1 MSFKAKVLSIDG
13 GGIKGIVPAMI
24 LAEIEDRTGKP
35 ICELFDL
42 IAGTS
47 TGGIL
52 ALGLTKPNQDKT
64 APQFKAIDLV
74 NLYKTQGSIIFQ
86 RRNTNTLHQITLSS
100 VQSGLSILG
109 IKDINIEDLYRTK
122 YTRKG
127 KEKIIDEYLGV
138 TYLSEALTEVLIPSY
153 ATNLR
158 LPFFFTS
165 KPEKERE
172 YQNSENFRIV
182 CEGYKMQDAALATSA
197 APTYFKP
204 YPLDVYNHSEPR
216 YTLVDG
222 GVFANN
228 PTSIAILEAINSY
241 KIKTGESI
249 SLDEILVVSLGT
261 GRKSRKLKTEDIYN
275 WGQIKWIEPLIN
287 MVLNGQSEVVDYQM
301 EQLLST
307 KLPRGIQDRQY
318 YRFQIQYPEIDLDNK
333 KASLDNLLNVNDA
346 LDDTSKYNIDS
357 LQEIARKFLRME
369 KNKLDLICE
378 LLT

>member
-1 MSFKAKVLSIDG
+1 MSFKTKVLSIDG

-24 LAEIEDRTGKP
+24 LAEIEERTQKP
-35 ICELFDL
+35 ICYLFDL

-52 ALGLTKPNQDKT
+52 TLGLTKPNQDKT
-64 APQFKAIDLV
+64 APQFQAIDMV
-74 NLYKTQGSIIFQ
+74 NLYKTKGNVIFQ
-86 RRNTNTLHQITLSS
+86 KRKTNALNQIALSS
-100 VQSGLSILG
+100 IETGLSILG
-109 IKDINIEDLYRTK
+109 IKDISIEDLYKTK

-127 KEKIIDEYLGV
+127 KEKIIDEYLGE
-138 TYLSEALTEVLIPSY
+138 TYLNEALTEVLIPSY

-165 KPEKERE
+165 KPEKERK
-172 YQNSENFRIV
+172 YQDSKNFRIV

-228 PTSIAILEAINSY
+228 PTSIAIIEAINSH
-241 KIKTGESI
+241 KIKTGETV

-261 GRKSRKLKTEDIYN
+261 GRKSRKLNIEDIYN

-307 KLPRGIQDRQY
+307 KLQSSIQDRQY
-318 YRFQIQYPEIDLDNK
+318 YRFQTQYPEIDLDNK

-346 LDDTSKYNIDS
+346 LDDVSEFNIDN
-357 LQEIARKFLRME
+357 LQETARKFIRME
-369 KNKLDLICE
+369 KNKLDFLCQ